1 MALPNLSIPS
11 ISISLA
17 DDPPIH
23 LHSPLDVQPSS
34 PSSQEDE
41 YRSSF
46 LSPPPVFSPRFHRQP
61 SPLRPTETSST
72 EKGLDPARFEAL
84 LASTKEKNAGTKKVP
99 NLRKELAM
107 KAHKSKQSEH
117 LSPFFLSCANLF
129 LVERRA
135 LFLSKVNAPPSPTAT
150 ALPKTPPESPA
161 ILHYTL
167 PSPGLDSP
175 LALFESLHQT
185 DPTRAGPA
193 QLPSVKPW
201 VEQVQYRQLKG
212 ASVRPPSLEQITAHL
227 SSHGHSATAT
237 ATATATARDEYHRP
251 RIPLPTFLRSPP
263 RIKAARN
270 VSRHHV
276 GFGKGADGEQ
286 KLEAEIISPMESAG
300 ELFIP
305 LPKTHTVPSLSG
317 PGLLVTTTMMPGT
330 SNSSSNALTE
340 VNLSTLNSRTITG
353 RDMMS
358 KLRRRVS
365 GLPSADGVGGCSV
378 DEDERRARRV
388 SAPAELPKRERDG
401 FAHLV
406 LALPG
411 AF

>member
-23 LHSPLDVQPSS
+23 LPSPLDSQPPS
-34 PSSQEDE
+34 PPSQEDE

-46 LSPPPVFSPRFHRQP
+46 LSPPPVFSPRLPRQS
-61 SPLRPTETSST
+61 SPLRPAETSSIG
-72 EKGLDPARFEAL
+72 KGLDPARFEAL
-84 LASTKEKNAGTKKVP
+84 LASTRSASSKKES

-107 KAHKSKQSEH
+107 KAHKSKQM
-117 LSPFFLSCANLF
+117 
-129 LVERRA
+129 ERRA

-175 LALFESLHQT
+175 LALFETLQQT
-185 DPTRAGPA
+185 DPTEP
-193 QLPSVKPW
+193 VKPW
-201 VEQVQYRQLKG
+201 VEQVHYRQLNG

-227 SSHGHSATAT
+227 SSLGHSVTAT
-237 ATATATARDEYHRP
+237 TVKDECQRP
-251 RIPLPTFLRSPP
+251 SIRLPTFLRSPP
-263 RIKAARN
+263 RMKNA
-270 VSRHHV
+270 VLQHHV
-276 GFGKGADGEQ
+276 GSGEGTDGEQ
-286 KLEAEIISPMESAG
+286 NPEAEIRPPTQGPG
-300 ELFIP
+300 ELLIP
-305 LPKTHTVPSLSG
+305 QPKTRAVPSLSG
-317 PGLLVTTTMMPGT
+317 PALLVTTTTVPGA
-330 SNSSSNALTE
+330 SKSSSSTLTK
-340 VNLSTLNSRTITG
+340 VNLSALNSRALTR

-358 KLRRRVS
+358 KLKRRVS
-365 GLPSADGVGGCSV
+365 GLPSADGMGGCGV

>member
-1 MALPNLSIPS
+1 MALTNLSIPS

-17 DDPPIH
+17 DDPPVH
-23 LHSPLDVQPSS
+23 LPSPLDAQPPS
-34 PSSQEDE
+34 PPSQEDE

-61 SPLRPTETSST
+61 SPLRPMDTSFT
-72 EKGLDPARFEAL
+72 GKGLDPACFEAL
-84 LASTKEKNAGTKKVP
+84 LASTREKSASAKKES

-107 KAHKSKQSEH
+107 KAHKSKQM
-117 LSPFFLSCANLF
+117 
-129 LVERRA
+129 ERRA

-175 LALFESLHQT
+175 LALFESLQQI
-185 DPTRAGPA
+185 DPTGPPV
-193 QLPSVKPW
+193 QFPSVKPW
-201 VEQVQYRQLKG
+201 VEQVHYRQLNG

-237 ATATATARDEYHRP
+237 TVKDEYYRRP
-251 RIPLPTFLRSPP
+251 IPLPTFLRSPP
-263 RIKAARN
+263 RMKIA
-270 VSRHHV
+270 VSQHHV
-276 GFGKGADGEQ
+276 GSGEGIDGEQ
-286 KLEAEIISPMESAG
+286 NPDPEIARPIPGPG
-300 ELFIP
+300 EEFFIP
-305 LPKTHTVPSLSG
+305 LPKTHTSPSLSG
-317 PGLLVTTTMMPGT
+317 PGLLVTTTTISGT
-330 SNSSSNALTE
+330 SNSSSRTLTQ
-340 VNLSTLNSRTITG
+340 VNLSALNSRALTG

-358 KLRRRVS
+358 KLKRRVS
-365 GLPSADGVGGCSV
+365 GLPSADGVGGCGV

>member
-1 MALPNLSIPS
+1 
-11 ISISLA
+11 
-17 DDPPIH
+17 
-23 LHSPLDVQPSS
+23 
-34 PSSQEDE
+34 
-41 YRSSF
+41 
-46 LSPPPVFSPRFHRQP
+46 
-61 SPLRPTETSST
+61 
-72 EKGLDPARFEAL
+72 
-84 LASTKEKNAGTKKVP
+84 
-99 NLRKELAM
+99 M
-107 KAHKSKQSEH
+107 KAHKTKQSEL
-117 LSPFFLSCANLF
+117 LSPRLECCANTF

-175 LALFESLHQT
+175 LALFETLQQT
-185 DPTRAGPA
+185 DPTGPV
-193 QLPSVKPW
+193 QFPSVKPW
-201 VEQVQYRQLKG
+201 VEQVHYRQLNG

-237 ATATATARDEYHRP
+237 AVKDEYHRP
-251 RIPLPTFLRSPP
+251 PIPLPTFLRSPL
-263 RIKAARN
+263 RMKTD
-270 VSRHHV
+270 VLQHHV
-276 GFGKGADGEQ
+276 GSGEGTDGEQ
-286 KLEAEIISPMESAG
+286 NPEAEITPPIPGQG
-300 ELFIP
+300 EFFTP
-305 LPKTHTVPSLSG
+305 LPKTHAVPSLSG
-317 PGLLVTTTMMPGT
+317 PGLLVTTTTISGT
-330 SNSSSNALTE
+330 SNSSSSSLTE
-340 VNLSTLNSRTITG
+340 VNLSALNSRALTG

-358 KLRRRVS
+358 KLKRRVS
-365 GLPSADGVGGCSV
+365 GLPSADGVDGRIV